1 MSEDLTKKFPKSGP
15 DKENMILTAVDDLG
29 KSMRSSMENLVTWVG
44 NIDTRLQR
52 LEQKVEE
59 RLYDTRP
66 IWQKVLED
74 IGKLQKGQTKI
85 QETLQA
91 ETNEIKNSLLDL
103 YRGQTALN
111 DVVLKVHRDFHD
123 LDGRVDSLA
132 TNHNS
137 RNSST

>member
-1 MSEDLTKKFPKSGP
+1 MSEDLTNRFPKSET
-15 DKENMILTAVDDLG
+15 DKENLI
-29 KSMRSSMENLVTWVG
+29 TWVG
-44 NIDTRLQR
+44 NIDSRLQS
-52 LEQKVEE
+52 LEQRVEE

-74 IGKLQKGQTKI
+74 IGQLQKGQTKI

-91 ETNEIKNSLLDL
+91 ETNEIKSSLLDL

-123 LDGRVDSLA
+123 LYERVHGLA
-132 TNHNS
+132 THCN
-137 RNSST
+137 RQNSST

>member
-1 MSEDLTKKFPKSGP
+1 
-15 DKENMILTAVDDLG
+15 MILTAVDDLG
-29 KSMRSSMENLVTWVG
+29 KSMRGSMENLVTWVG

-123 LDGRVDSLA
+123 LDRSVDSLA
-132 TNHNS
+132 TNHN
-137 RNSST
+137 RQNSST